1 MNILELA
8 TILNR
13 ITEKPS
19 SPNSG
24 RIKAVSLFAD
34 IRASTESIQCSTAVH
49 SKYEISVF
57 PSRGIEKS
65 DLPPPFRLVSVILG
79 LSVLLAF
86 MCTICMP
93 GTPRSQKRALDP
105 LELEF
110 HKAPGSPARTA
121 PAPNH

>member
-65 DLPPPFRLVSVILG
+65 DLPPPLQIGFCYSGFECFACIYVYYMYAWDS
-79 LSVLLAF
+79 
-86 MCTICMP
+86 
-93 GTPRSQKRALDP
+93 
-105 LELEF
+105 
-110 HKAPGSPARTA
+110 
-121 PAPNH
+121 